1 MRFPSEMQ
9 IHERGKVI
17 VVDIIDEQCGQLA
30 KLLEPQLEAGR
41 RSFVF
46 DLAKANFLNSVN
58 IASLIA
64 ARNRIVALEGKVA
77 VANLADNIKSVF
89 RILKLERLFD
99 LELKLDAAIARVG

>member
-1 MRFPSEMQ
+1 MRHPNEMQ
-9 IHERGKVI
+9 IHEHDQVMVVEI
-17 VVDIIDEQCGQLA
+17 VDEQCGLLA
-30 KLLEPQLEAGR
+30 KLIEPQLEAGK

-64 ARNRIVALEGKVA
+64 VRNRIVAAGGRVA

-99 LELKLDAAIARVG
+99 LDLSLDAALAKVR